1 MIAQFKS
8 FLAAAEV
15 LEGFQIL
22 LRRCPTASD
31 RKSLI
36 MAAHGHG
43 GLTEDETGLLITALG
58 LETA

>member
-1 MIAQFKS
+1 MIAQFKP
-8 FLAAAEV
+8 LIAAAEV
-15 LEGFQIL
+15 LDGFQIL

-43 GLTEDETGLLITALG
+43 ALSDDETGLLITALG